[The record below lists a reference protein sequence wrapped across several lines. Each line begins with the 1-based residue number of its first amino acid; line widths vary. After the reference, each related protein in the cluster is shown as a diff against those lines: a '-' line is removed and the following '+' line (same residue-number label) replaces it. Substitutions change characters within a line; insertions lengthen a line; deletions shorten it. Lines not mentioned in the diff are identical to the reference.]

1 MKNDKKIEKVVA
13 ELESR
18 CHDFLSTVKSLGNHC
33 AWTDRKV
40 EGIIELSEE
49 LKKLHESQFK
59 NQ

>member
-18 CHDFLSTVKSLGNHC
+18 CNDFLTTVKSLGNHC